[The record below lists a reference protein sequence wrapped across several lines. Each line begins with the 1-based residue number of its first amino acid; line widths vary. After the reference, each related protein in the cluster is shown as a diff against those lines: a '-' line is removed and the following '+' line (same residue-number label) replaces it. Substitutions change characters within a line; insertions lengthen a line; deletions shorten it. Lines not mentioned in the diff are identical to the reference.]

1 MNSSAAL
8 PNGLAGDAMGVTDLV
23 FTVLA
28 ALAPLTLMVAVA
40 PLHFLKGGSAV
51 PGAFIVAGGVM
62 CLFSVGFTAMS
73 RHVHN
78 AGAFYSI
85 IAHGL
90 GKPIGGGAAV
100 VAVVAYNV
108 LQISTYGAFGLYA
121 AQTLQQLFGI
131 TLPWWSLA
139 LVSLVCVTWLGYR
152 GIETSSRVLG
162 CILVAEISVL
172 IVLAV
177 AVVHRGGHEGFP
189 LAPYAPSNVLR
200 PDKAAMFALIF
211 GSFMGFEA
219 TTIFSEEARGGVR
232 TVRRATF
239 IAVGFISVFYSL
251 MTAVVVMAY
260 GASSIQR
267 LAERDPVNLVV
278 NLFVEYTPAWMT
290 SLMQILLLGS
300 AFAALLALHNVANR
314 YFYALG
320 RERLLPK
327 VLSRTHGVYQSPWV
341 AGLCQSSLA
350 VVLIVL
356 TLACGVDPYLGLLLW
371 GSALG
376 LVGIIFLWALCSA
389 AVIVYFR
396 RHAED
401 GNVWAT
407 FVAPLV
413 ALVALV
419 AVFALALM
427 NFSFLT
433 GATAQVNDW
442 LLSVM
447 SAAFILGL
455 GVTLRMRS
463 RNPRHYAALAAGE
476 WRGLS

>member
-1 MNSSAAL
+1 
-8 PNGLAGDAMGVTDLV
+8 
-23 FTVLA
+23 
-28 ALAPLTLMVAVA
+28 
-40 PLHFLKGGSAV
+40 
-51 PGAFIVAGGVM
+51 
-62 CLFSVGFTAMS
+62 
-73 RHVHN
+73 
-78 AGAFYSI
+78 
-85 IAHGL
+85 
-90 GKPIGGGAAV
+90 
-100 VAVVAYNV
+100 
-108 LQISTYGAFGLYA
+108 
-121 AQTLQQLFGI
+121 
-131 TLPWWSLA
+131 
-139 LVSLVCVTWLGYR
+139 
-152 GIETSSRVLG
+152 
-162 CILVAEISVL
+162 
-172 IVLAV
+172 
-177 AVVHRGGHEGFP
+177 
-189 LAPYAPSNVLR
+189 
-200 PDKAAMFALIF
+200 MFALIF
-211 GSFMGFEA
+211 GAFMGFEA

-260 GASSIQR
+260 GTSSIQR
-267 LAERDPVNLVV
+267 LAEQDPVNLVL
-278 NLFVEYTPAWMT
+278 NLFVEYTPPWIT
-290 SLMQILLLGS
+290 DLMQILLLGS

-327 VLSRTHGVYQSPWV
+327 VFSLTHGVYQSPWL

-350 VVLIVL
+350 VVIIVL
-356 TLACGVDPYLGLLLW
+356 TLACSVDPYLGLLLW

-396 RHAED
+396 RHRAD

-407 FVAPLV
+407 FVAPIV

-419 AVFALALM
+419 AVFVLALA

-447 SAAFILGL
+447 VAAFILGL

-463 RNPRHYAALAAGE
+463 RSPRRYAAFAAGE
-476 WRGLS
+476 WGRLS